1 MNTQK
6 FIDLLIE
13 YLEIENKSITV
24 DTQLKSLPE
33 YDSLGIMSIISLVD
47 EYFSKTLSTQELDK
61 IETIKDLMELIGK
74 ENFTN

>member
-24 DTQLKSLPE
+24 DMQLKSLPE

-47 EYFSKTLSTQELDK
+47 EYFNKTLSTQELDK
-61 IETIKDLMELIGK
+61 IETIKDLMALIGK

>member
-47 EYFSKTLSTQELDK
+47 EYFNKTLSTQELDK
-61 IETIKDLMELIGK
+61 IETIKDLMALIGK

>member
-61 IETIKDLMELIGK
+61 IETIKDLMALIGK